1 MTTSALKLEHR
12 SQAYICIGKDVP
24 VLPKYNISK
33 LDFHEIQLPD
43 VEKAMEAKVAI
54 EVVNDYLPVT
64 FTVPPLAF
72 DILVAGCSSDE
83 PYLMLANAT
92 TAEIEV
98 SPKEDIVVDV
108 SGVVQQLPDTLV
120 QVCPESSKSPLDDL
134 LGSYMNGEETT
145 VYVRGSEHPPPE
157 VPDWIT
163 ELMKSIVVPIPFPGH
178 TFDSLIRNFSLA
190 NVHFGL
196 PSPFAEPDSP
206 ESQPRLSAVVKALVS
221 LPREMN
227 FPIEVNRVRANADVF
242 YKKKKLGELDLKKWQ
257 KANSTLVEAH
267 GNTPD
272 GLAVESVIKD
282 APLNIT
288 DDEVFTDLVEALLFG
303 GKRLVLGIKAEV
315 DVETETALGKF
326 VVRDIPAE
334 GKVFVKR

>member
-1 MTTSALKLEHR
+1 MKLEQNN
-12 SQAYICIGKDVP
+12 QAYIYIGQDVP
-24 VLPKYNISK
+24 VFPKYNISK
-33 LDFHEIQLPD
+33 LNFHEILLPAA
-43 VEKAMEAKVAI
+43 EKAMEAKVAI

-72 DILVAGCSSDE
+72 DILVPGCSSSE
-83 PYLMLANAT
+83 PYLLLANAT

-98 SPKEDIVVDV
+98 APKEDITVDV
-108 SGVVQQLPDTLV
+108 RGVVQQLPDTLV
-120 QVCPESSKSPLDDL
+120 QVCPDSSKSPMDDL
-134 LGSYMNGEETT
+134 LGNYMSGEETT
-145 VYVRGSEHPPPE
+145 VYVQASEHPPPD

-163 ELMKSIVVPIPFPGH
+163 ELMKSVVVPVPFPGH

-206 ESQPRLSAVVKALVS
+206 ESRPRISAVVKALVG
-221 LPREMN
+221 LPKEMN
-227 FPIEVNRVRANADVF
+227 FPIEVNQVRANADVF
-242 YKKKKLGELDLKKWQ
+242 YKKKKLGELDLDKWQ
-257 KANSTLVEAH
+257 RANSTLVEAH
-267 GNTPD
+267 GNMPE
-272 GLAVESVIKD
+272 GLAIESVVKD

-288 DDEVFTDLVEALLFG
+288 DDEVFTDLVQALIFG
-303 GKRLVLGIKAEV
+303 GKSLVLGVKAAV

-326 VVRDIPAE
+326 VLRDIPAE